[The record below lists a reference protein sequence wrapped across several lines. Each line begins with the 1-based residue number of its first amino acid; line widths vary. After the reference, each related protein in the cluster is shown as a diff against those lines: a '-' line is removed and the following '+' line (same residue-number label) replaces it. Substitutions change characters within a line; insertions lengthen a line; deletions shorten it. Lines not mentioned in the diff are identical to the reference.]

1 VKSTEDQWVER
12 FSKGDIGTGSAV
24 GVGGG
29 VKNVR
34 ENGKAGLTGRFGI
47 AMDAAM
53 TATMTRRT
61 RWCWRTDLAG
71 FLGLTD
77 GEKAGF
83 LLVLEWFE
91 N

>member
-1 VKSTEDQWVER
+1 M
-12 FSKGDIGTGSAV
+12 GG
-24 GVGGG
+24 GGG

-34 ENGKAGLTGRFGI
+34 ENSKMGLTGRFGV

-83 LLVLEWFE
+83 WILGIGGESGG
-91 N
+91 